1 MGAAVSGQRLLPG
14 ADGLYIGA
22 DPGTKGALAA
32 VLREGDRLTLRG
44 VWYAEDGAAE
54 DPAQRAA
61 ETVGRAFSDRFGCP
75 RMPIVR
81 GVSVEGTFAS
91 SAIPGGQAG
100 ALKLSASG
108 GAYAGALLALTHPA
122 VYERPLPADWL
133 ADLACLADGPDTDK
147 KALHVARLLDVCP
160 GALPFLMRPR
170 ARLAHDGG
178 ADAAL
183 IALWAAGLRG
193 PGPSSPLWRLAVC
206 EGPPDWLARVR
217 VDTGDAVA
225 WPTGTAQQLSAVG
238 GGGRWAAA
246 RGRVQAEPSAV
257 DLLRG
262 IARAGSPARAKAA
275 SAALLAWGVT
285 DGD

>member
-1 MGAAVSGQRLLPG
+1 MTGQRLLPG
-14 ADGLYIGA
+14 PDGLFVGA
-22 DPGTKGALAA
+22 DPGGKGALAA
-32 VLREGDRLTLRG
+32 VLREGGRLTLRG

-91 SAIPGGQAG
+91 SSIPGGQAG

-108 GAYAGALLALTHPA
+108 GAYAGALLVLAHPA
-122 VYERPLPADWL
+122 IYGRPLPAEWL
-133 ADLACLADGPDTDK
+133 ADLACLADGPDADK
-147 KALHVARLLDVCP
+147 KGLHIARLLDVCP

-178 ADAAL
+178 ADASL

-193 PGPSSPLWRLAVC
+193 PGPSSPLYRLAVC
-206 EGPPDWLARVR
+206 EGLPARLARVR
-217 VDTGDAVA
+217 VDTGEAVS
-225 WPTGTAQQLSAVG
+225 WPTGTAAQVEAVA

-246 RGRVQAEPSAV
+246 RGRIEAEPSAV
-257 DLLRG
+257 EALRG

-275 SAALLAWGVT
+275 SAALLAWGVA